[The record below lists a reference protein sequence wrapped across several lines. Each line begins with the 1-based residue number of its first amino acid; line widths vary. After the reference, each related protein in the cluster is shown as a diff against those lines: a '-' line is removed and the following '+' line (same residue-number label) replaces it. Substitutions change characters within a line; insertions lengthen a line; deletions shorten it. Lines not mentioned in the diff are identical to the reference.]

1 MQEEDLKLLWMF
13 TLRIG
18 MYTGKEN
25 KDTVAAFL
33 WGYQIGRGYQCNFI
47 ERLSESI
54 HTTYKIEKRAM
65 GWIQQIEALSEK
77 LETDWISVFKKHS
90 LDILAN
96 QLTEK
101 IKLECTDSLKSRING
116 KMSGAKNH
124 FRRDWITDWFGI
136 VAIEAS
142 WFRELWSEKELEL
155 LIKIE
160 QELKHYGKVRE
171 IKPTVQ
177 PTDTLINLCANLYK
191 EMNKDSIS

>member
-1 MQEEDLKLLWMF
+1 MKEEDLKLLWMF

-25 KDTVAAFL
+25 QDTIAAFL
-33 WGYQIGRGYQCNFI
+33 WGYQIGRKDQCNFI

-54 HTTYKIEKRAM
+54 NTTYKIEKRAM
-65 GWIQQIEALSEK
+65 GWIQQIEALAEK
-77 LETDWISVFKKHS
+77 LETDWITIFKKQS
-90 LDILAN
+90 LGILAP

-136 VAIEAS
+136 VALETN
-142 WFRELWSEKELEL
+142 WFRELWTEKELEV
-155 LIKIE
+155 ITKIE
-160 QELKHYGKVRE
+160 KELKHYGKVRK
-171 IKPTVQ
+171 IKPAVQ
-177 PTDTLINLCANLYK
+177 PTNKLIDLCANLYR
-191 EMNKDSIS
+191 EMNPAPID